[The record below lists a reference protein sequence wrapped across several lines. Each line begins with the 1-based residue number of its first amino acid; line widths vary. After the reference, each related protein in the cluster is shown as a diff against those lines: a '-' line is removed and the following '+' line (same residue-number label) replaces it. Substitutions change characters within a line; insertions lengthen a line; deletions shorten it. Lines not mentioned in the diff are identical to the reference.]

1 MGFIAIWWF
10 QSFLNLKALEAANF
24 HVSLQLYVCL
34 HSFHLKVGR
43 LFLRQGALQF
53 NIQKHGEC
61 IKAQN
66 E

>member
-1 MGFIAIWWF
+1 M
-10 QSFLNLKALEAANF
+10 S
-24 HVSLQLYVCL
+24 SLQLYVCL